1 MRQDGAIEGALPVK
15 HHVNVRNDK
24 NKKGKKHQ
32 GSNGEYTT
40 NNNKSKT
47 GNKNEPHSPC
57 QHYGGKS
64 HPHCKY
70 QRILDTKCTKCNQMG
85 HEVVICKNKNQQHGE
100 EAQVVDQENDQLFLA
115 TCFSSK
121 ESSESW
127 LIDNGCTNHMTHD
140 KDLFMELRST
150 NTSKVR
156 IGNDQYITVE

>member
-1 MRQDGAIEGALPVK
+1 MQ
-15 HHVNVRNDK
+15 
-24 NKKGKKHQ
+24 
-32 GSNGEYTT
+32 
-40 NNNKSKT
+40 
-47 GNKNEPHSPC
+47 
-57 QHYGGKS
+57 
-64 HPHCKY
+64 
-70 QRILDTKCTKCNQMG
+70 
-85 HEVVICKNKNQQHGE
+85 VVIYKNKNQQHGE

-156 IGNDQYITVE
+156 IGND